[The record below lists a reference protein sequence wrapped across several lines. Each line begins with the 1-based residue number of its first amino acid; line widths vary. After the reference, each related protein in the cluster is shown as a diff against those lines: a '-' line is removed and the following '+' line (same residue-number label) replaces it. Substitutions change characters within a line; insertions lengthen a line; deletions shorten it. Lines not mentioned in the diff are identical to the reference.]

1 MTNAIGAM
9 CPQNA
14 NQKRSRWLMK
24 SERASRRSLPTAAK
38 PTTNQAS
45 TEKVNA
51 FRINHQTSGSDAEV
65 VSRPPRHRYCCVRLA
80 MRQTTTATISPTAAR
95 SKFAW
100 FSNGIPEVL
109 RPGGYDGL
117 PVKPGPCPAS
127 PIFGHASPI
136 MDRRLAAAREC
147 QSDGLRTIPFP
158 RQSREPHGRSK
169 HMSTAALNFA
179 GQGLNAFFA
188 ISVNSPSLSMV
199 NVSCCVCSALVS
211 GARGVTRRVTPQP
224 MRAAVRMEAG
234 ADACL

>member
-1 MTNAIGAM
+1 MTNAIGAT
-9 CPQNA
+9 CPRNP
-14 NQKRSRWLMK
+14 NQKRSRRLMK

-51 FRINHQTSGSDAEV
+51 FRINHPTSGSDAEV
-65 VSRPPRHRYCCVRLA
+65 ASLPPRHRYCCVLIA
-80 MRQTTTATISPTAAR
+80 MRQITTATISPRAAR

-109 RPGGYDGL
+109 RPGGHDGL
-117 PVKPGPCPAS
+117 PAKPEPCPAS

-136 MDRRLAAAREC
+136 MDQRLAAAREC
-147 QSDGLRTIPFP
+147 PSDGLLTIPT
-158 RQSREPHGRSK
+158 R
-169 HMSTAALNFA
+169 

-188 ISVNSPSLSMV
+188 ISVNSPSRSMV
-199 NVSCCVCSALVS
+199 NFCCCVGSALVS
-211 GARGVTRRVTPQP
+211 SARSVRRRVTPQP